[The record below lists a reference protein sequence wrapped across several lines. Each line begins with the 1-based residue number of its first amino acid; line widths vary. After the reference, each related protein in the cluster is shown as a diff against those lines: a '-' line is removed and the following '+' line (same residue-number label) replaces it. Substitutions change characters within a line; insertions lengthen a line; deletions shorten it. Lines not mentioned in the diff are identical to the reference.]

1 MERGENQNSDSS
13 VLSPFTFL
21 PHLQVVD
28 AVHAK
33 GSFIVCQL
41 WAHGRAMSDDYC
53 IKYNTYPVSA
63 SDIPLSEQ
71 TFREH
76 ITAHWPHASATPDEN
91 IIRPRPLTHEGIKM
105 YVDAYA
111 QAAINAVTKAGFDA
125 VELHFA
131 NGYLPDQF
139 LQDVSNKRADKYG
152 GSVENRARFL
162 LEIVEA
168 VVKAVGQNKVGFKL
182 SPWSKWQGE

>member
-1 MERGENQNSDSS
+1 
-13 VLSPFTFL
+13 
-21 PHLQVVD
+21 VD

-41 WAHGRAMSDDYC
+41 WAHGRAMSDYYA
-53 IKYNTYPVSA
+53 IKYNTHPVSA
-63 SDIPLSEQ
+63 SDIPLSEATIQ
-71 TFREH
+71 SH
-76 ITAHWPHASATPDEN
+76 IAAHWPHANATADVE

-105 YVDAYA
+105 YVETYA
-111 QAAINAVTKAGFDA
+111 QAAINAITKAGFDA

-139 LQDVSNKRADKYG
+139 LQDVSNKRTDEYG
-152 GSVENRARFL
+152 GSIENRARFL

-168 VVKAVGQNKVGFKL
+168 VVKAVGQNKVGFRL
-182 SPWSKWQGE
+182 SPWSEWQGE